1 MAGGTVCFQGNGYD
15 DDDGGEDFGGKGF
28 RPYCI
33 HGNLNKNK

>member
-15 DDDGGEDFGGKGF
+15 DDDGEDFGGKGY

-33 HGNLNKNK
+33 RGNLNKNK